1 MNVEIDVDE
10 LCSLRADLR
19 ALMEENEKLK
29 EEVKAERRRADRCGL
44 IVGTLG
50 RCEKAEEE
58 NEKLR
63 GQGKVTCGGRTALEW
78 HNYCTAAQAVHNIEL
93 NELKEKNAT
102 LKRLMNARRKAV
114 YDLATPW
121 KVFQE

>member
-58 NEKLR
+58 NEKLKEVNR
-63 GQGKVTCGGRTALEW
+63 ALVKEYSGTAFMLQQGRIKELE
-78 HNYCTAAQAVHNIEL
+78 E
-93 NELKEKNAT
+93 ENAT

>member
-29 EEVKAERRRADRCGL
+29 EVNRALVKEYS
-44 IVGTLG
+44 GTAFMLQQG
-50 RCEKAEEE
+50 RIKELEEE
-58 NEKLR
+58 
-63 GQGKVTCGGRTALEW
+63 
-78 HNYCTAAQAVHNIEL
+78 
-93 NELKEKNAT
+93 NAT

-114 YDLATPW
+114 YDLAS
-121 KVFQE
+121 Q